1 MEEFKINDLNIVI
14 TALKEKRTKSIGK
27 IIYSKKYMNLLDE
40 ANEAINVHQGIVDKI
55 DVELDNLESQSKKIR

>member
-55 DVELDNLESQSKKIR
+55 DVELDNLESQSEKIR